1 MTVSCRMLEG
11 ALLSAAQHCNPYDD
25 FDCARVHVPAP
36 AVSSGGLSAAPD
48 WHCTGYYG
56 THYGSGSAVCEH
68 PHDTSNG
75 R

>member
-1 MTVSCRMLEG
+1 MLE

-25 FDCARVHVPAP
+25 FDCVRAHVAAP
-36 AVSSGGLSAAPD
+36 DSSDGLSAAPD

-56 THYGSGSAVCEH
+56 KHYGAGSAVCDH
-68 PHDTSNG
+68 ARDAQNG